1 MFDLENN
8 TTGEKMNLHN
18 KYILSYL
25 SVLEKF
31 YEQSQDKSNQKRLF
45 RINKA
50 INSIIKYSNCKVSSF
65 NFKSSKTQNVEN
77 EDSIINSN
85 IKDCHAILEFPSEKE
100 NDIDNI
106 LLLIEKELK
115 ENGINEN
122 NINNSFLSTSKKFL
136 NSLDNLDYAEK
147 NSSINEHSSKAQ
159 DNLKINLNKRR
170 LSNLFIKLE
179 LKLKT
184 FLQENNMKKI
194 LINEEKQINGDVNV
208 HTNEK
213 NYNNCTYSSG
223 GKLARS
229 PSKLPDV
236 INSFFSDKNKVNSIL
251 QKVKKQRRKSVMDFN
266 MKYCQLSKDVKETKY
281 VDDSD
286 DKDKDRNA
294 KKRKKIIPS
303 SAQAA
308 LRNKASKNLIKE
320 KVSNFC
326 ELIDEKEEDKEEIEE
341 INAFDNF
348 IKESEKMNMNDDN
361 KMVNEKPD
369 IINSGN
375 DSFYKITSSLNSGNE
390 FHFNNKETNNN
401 VISNNIIDKEN
412 TTDDCHFDNCNFYVG
427 KDSVF
432 NNENECC
439 ITIKNNENSMLDDEI
454 LMKSS
459 KKKETNNSQNKENS
473 KESEESCSN
482 KSENNINNIDER
494 YDILKYINDSKSR
507 VNYDGNEEEFEKS
520 VSFFGKSSS
529 VFRQQKS
536 SFQRE
541 IARADN
547 INDFCMNSILSPLK
561 EVEITYE
568 KTNKKNAAIKNFTKF
583 NSRFDAN

>member
-1 MFDLENN
+1 M
-8 TTGEKMNLHN
+8 
-18 KYILSYL
+18 
-25 SVLEKF
+25 
-31 YEQSQDKSNQKRLF
+31 
-45 RINKA
+45 
-50 INSIIKYSNCKVSSF
+50 
-65 NFKSSKTQNVEN
+65 
-77 EDSIINSN
+77 
-85 IKDCHAILEFPSEKE
+85 
-100 NDIDNI
+100 
-106 LLLIEKELK
+106 LLIEKELK